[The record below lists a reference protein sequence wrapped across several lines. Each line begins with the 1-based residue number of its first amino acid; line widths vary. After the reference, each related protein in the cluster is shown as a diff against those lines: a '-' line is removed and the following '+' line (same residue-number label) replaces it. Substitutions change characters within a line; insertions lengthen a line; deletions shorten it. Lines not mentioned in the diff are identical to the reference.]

1 MFLKLG
7 NELSIAN
14 RCVNIR
20 LSNNIEKIHLE
31 IEIVNFSNIH
41 VKINFK
47 NGLHFYQS
55 YLFLSNSEKLFAIIF
70 DTYY

>member
-1 MFLKLG
+1 MCKKK
-7 NELSIAN
+7 
-14 RCVNIR
+14 CVNIR

-31 IEIVNFSNIH
+31 IEIVNSSNIH

-55 YLFLSNSEKLFAIIF
+55 DLFLSNSEKLFGIIF
-70 DTYY
+70 DIYY